1 MPYHVKGDVVSEKY
15 FIWRAR
21 FNVGWSPILHGVH
34 PGRMVIAAQMPA
46 SLGSWSMV
54 EQFGDGLMRKEQR
67 VASVGSSGGRCS
79 GGEAQRRKGQLP
91 GRK

>member
-1 MPYHVKGDVVSEKY
+1 MAGRVECGMDSY
-15 FIWRAR
+15 FAR
-21 FNVGWSPILHGVH
+21 RPSWQIDHCCSDAGFVGELVH
-34 PGRMVIAAQMPA
+34 
-46 SLGSWSMV
+46 V
-54 EQFGDGLMRKEQR
+54 EQFGGGLMRKEQR